1 MREPAEPGEQPSQGQ
16 EGGLG
21 CLHHPSAGDKAGGQK
36 IKINVACLLCDRPCA
51 KALCRL
57 TTHCAMHSDALLR
70 VRLRHRGDSDHMKCT
85 AKR

>member
-1 MREPAEPGEQPSQGQ
+1 MREPAEQGEQPSQGQ

-57 TTHCAMHSDALLR
+57 TTHCARHSDALLR

-85 AKR
+85 AKW